1 MRLIF
6 SGAAVVALMNFVM
19 DVPVFYLDK
28 LSEPNLLLFAILLG
42 RISIVVLLFSLQ
54 SNLDR
59 IPPGARRVFANPF
72 AKP

>member
-54 SNLDR
+54 ANLDR
-59 IPPGARRVFANPF
+59 IPP
-72 AKP
+72 